1 MLNFFRVVPKHRNV
15 RIKKNSGLIFS
26 NPSGGKK
33 VIFYIANML
42 LFSAIIYCTYLYTP
56 LISAVLKYKTAKPE
70 IKTNIIVDEQVSDK
84 YVIQIPK
91 ILAYSQV
98 VENVSPFDKAEYDRV
113 LKNNVVAQA
122 KDTDKP
128 GSGAGSS
135 IYIFAHSTNNNLGML
150 RSNAVFYLLGEL
162 QNEDI
167 IYINYQQKELKYRV
181 FDKKVAPPTDLS
193 YLEYHNPEKEVL
205 ILQTCWPIGTDWNR
219 LLILAEYIP

>member
-1 MLNFFRVVPKHRNV
+1 MLNFFRAVPKSRNV
-15 RIKKNSGLIFS
+15 RIKKTRGLIFS

-33 VIFYIANML
+33 VVFYIANML
-42 LFSAIIYCTYLYTP
+42 FLGAVAYCTYLYTP
-56 LISAVLKYKTAKPE
+56 LISAILKYKTAKADNKINVIVESE
-70 IKTNIIVDEQVSDK
+70 ISDK

-91 ILAYSQV
+91 ILAYSEV

-128 GSGAGSS
+128 GSGKGNST
-135 IYIFAHSTNNNLGML
+135 YIFAHSTNNNLGML

-167 IYINYQQKELKYRV
+167 IYVTYQQKELKYRV

-193 YLEYHNPEKEVL
+193 YLEYHDPDREVL